1 MGRPRILIVEDNP
14 DIADIVARRLRLDAM
29 EPSLCPSGAAAR
41 DVLAR
46 ERFDAVLL
54 DIMMPDV
61 DGYEVLRHIRANPA
75 LDHMPVICLT
85 SKGRRDDVEKAY
97 AMGANA
103 YVVKPFGPH
112 DLVRTLRACL
122 GRPSTAPPPST
133 V

>member
-1 MGRPRILIVEDNP
+1 MKATRILIVEDNT

-29 EPSLCPSGAAAR
+29 EPSVCASGAAAKEL
-41 DVLAR
+41 LAR

-54 DIMMPDV
+54 DVMMPDV
-61 DGYEVLRHIRANPA
+61 DGYEVLRHIRSMPA
-75 LDHMPVICLT
+75 LDDMPVIFLT
-85 SKGRRDDVEKAY
+85 SKGRRDDIERAY

-122 GRPSTAPPPST
+122 GRARPAPPPNAI
-133 V
+133 